1 MYAVVISERYTAWTD
16 TQMYGQGYHFT
27 KGLTQNLNL
36 RTNLKNKYNIKSL
49 NYIQPNFKIS
59 SLVSI
64 LLDFVFYF
72 FYMVSGLKVITVG
85 NNCVTLQ
92 FA

>member
-1 MYAVVISERYTAWTD
+1 MKVYGVLHVIVRSAMGISPTISCLLYT
-16 TQMYGQGYHFT
+16 GYRFT

-36 RTNLKNKYNIKSL
+36 RTHLKLKYNIKSL
-49 NYIQPNFKIS
+49 NYIQRT
-59 SLVSI
+59 
-64 LLDFVFYF
+64 
-72 FYMVSGLKVITVG
+72 LKVITVG

>member
-1 MYAVVISERYTAWTD
+1 MEAYTIILHSPRARYR
-16 TQMYGQGYHFT
+16 FT
-27 KGLTQNLNL
+27 KGLTQNINL
-36 RTNLKNKYNIKSL
+36 RTHLKLKYNIKSL
-49 NYIQPNFKIS
+49 NYIQSNLRFQAS
-59 SLVSI
+59 FLYYWTMS
-64 LLDFVFYF
+64 FF